1 MDNCTKT
8 ERIVT
13 EPRRKCYLCRSLGEG
28 LYGDVED
35 WLFGAPGK
43 WGFRRCPN
51 LDCGLIWLDPV
62 PIESE
67 MAKAYLSYY
76 THKGDV
82 EHSSSRNNQQFM
94 RARLAGVYG
103 HFVHYSGLLCMRKRM
118 LTRLFEN
125 ERPGR
130 LLEIGCGDGNFIADI
145 KKQGW
150 EVMGVDSDPEAA
162 RVAMAKYGVSVLVG
176 RFEDID
182 LPQDYYNVVVINHVI
197 EHVSDPV
204 LFLARTGANI
214 APGGR
219 IIVVTPNSA
228 GFGHAA
234 FGANWRGL
242 DPPRHLHIFTPV
254 NLVET
259 VRKAGLNCMHLST
272 TSVNAE
278 AIFAGSTEI
287 RNRRQH
293 LSENGSG
300 FMTIFSMWGYQ
311 FFTVV
316 KNCFA
321 RNSGEEVIVVCGKQS
336 V

>member
-1 MDNCTKT
+1 MDKCTKM
-8 ERIVT
+8 ESIVT
-13 EPRRKCYLCRSLGEG
+13 EPRRKCYLCCGLGEK
-28 LYGDVED
+28 LYVEVED

-43 WGFRRCPN
+43 WGYRRCPN
-51 LDCGLIWLDPV
+51 PECGLMWLDPV
-62 PIESE
+62 PLEAE
-67 MAKAYLSYY
+67 TAKAYLSYY
-76 THKGDV
+76 THSGDV
-82 EHSSSRNNQQFM
+82 EHPSSRKGQQFL
-94 RARLAGVYG
+94 RARLAGMYG
-103 HFVHYSGLLCMRKRM
+103 HFVHYSGLLSMRKRM

-125 ERPGR
+125 DSPGR
-130 LLEIGCGDGNFIADI
+130 LLEIGCGDGNFLASI

-150 EVMGVDSDPEAA
+150 EVTGIDSDPEAA
-162 RVAMAKYGVSVLVG
+162 RVAMAKYGVSVRIG
-176 RFEDID
+176 RFEDIY
-182 LPQDYYNVVVINHVI
+182 LPQDYYNVVLINHVV

-204 LFLARTGANI
+204 FFLARAGAII
-214 APGGR
+214 APAGR

-234 FGANWRGL
+234 FGSDWRGL

-293 LSENGSG
+293 LSENGSDL
-300 FMTIFSMWGYQ
+300 MTIFGTWIYQ
-311 FFTVV
+311 FSTVV

-321 RNSGEEVIVVCGKQS
+321 RNSGEEIIVVCGKQS